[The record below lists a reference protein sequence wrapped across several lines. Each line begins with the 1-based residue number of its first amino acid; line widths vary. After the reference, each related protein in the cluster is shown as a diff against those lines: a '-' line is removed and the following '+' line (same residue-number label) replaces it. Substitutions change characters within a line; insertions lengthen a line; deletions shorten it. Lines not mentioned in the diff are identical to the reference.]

1 MKYSNYLLILTL
13 VFFWACED
21 NTELID
27 KLTNDNSKFQTE
39 ITDLTVVVTDLKNN
53 LNELETERN
62 KLKKDIEILQEDQN
76 NVIEE
81 RNKLKKEIVE
91 LDSEIIDVKE
101 LIVAYA
107 SLVQA
112 DAPESVWAA
121 VPILMEALENEKA
134 SIRANAAGALG
145 FIGGGL
151 MGGGNGFLGEEFI
164 DVTPAVVQAVP
175 ALIEALKDRD
185 ETVRLNSTIAL
196 EQIGLTGAHSL
207 KSAVPVL
214 IKLFQDQDENKK
226 TRAHAAVTLGL
237 TGVEDAESLLIQS
250 LQNQDSEGFIRA
262 SAARGLGFVGGGFFG
277 FPGFRE
283 VGNIVPVLI
292 ESLRDK
298 DSEVRANSAIS
309 LGMIAMMDPS
319 EVDNIVFA
327 LIEALE
333 DGNGKVRFNAMEALW
348 MIGTPEAIE
357 AAAQV
362 EF

>member
-112 DAPESVWAA
+112 HAPESVWAA

-175 ALIEALKDRD
+175 ALIEALNDSD
-185 ETVRLNSTIAL
+185 ETVRLNSSIAL
-196 EQIGLTGAHSL
+196 EQIGL
-207 KSAVPVL
+207 
-214 IKLFQDQDENKK
+214 
-226 TRAHAAVTLGL
+226 
-237 TGVEDAESLLIQS
+237 
-250 LQNQDSEGFIRA
+250 
-262 SAARGLGFVGGGFFG
+262 
-277 FPGFRE
+277 
-283 VGNIVPVLI
+283 
-292 ESLRDK
+292 
-298 DSEVRANSAIS
+298 
-309 LGMIAMMDPS
+309 
-319 EVDNIVFA
+319 
-327 LIEALE
+327 
-333 DGNGKVRFNAMEALW
+333 
-348 MIGTPEAIE
+348 
-357 AAAQV
+357 
-362 EF
+362 